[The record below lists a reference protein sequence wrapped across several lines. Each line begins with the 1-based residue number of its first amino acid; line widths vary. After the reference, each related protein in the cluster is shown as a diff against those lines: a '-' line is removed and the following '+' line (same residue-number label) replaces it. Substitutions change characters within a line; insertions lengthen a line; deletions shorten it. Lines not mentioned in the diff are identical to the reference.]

1 LWEKAQQRAVG
12 VCIEISQINFLRLG
26 NSLTPGFDRER
37 SAAIK
42 MPSAVL
48 KPLNQDSIDMLEYP
62 FLTLTKYPPAFIIH
76 VGATVSARSVKLLD
90 KSTNP
95 DDMETRDSWFNELR
109 MEIRG
114 HAKSLGCN
122 VVLGYSETAS
132 INDDVTVLSA
142 TGTAAVINLHYSNDV
157 GNQEESELKAN
168 AKLANPKDLTT
179 SVEETIQLV
188 EDVATQKIV
197 ISSEIDEKLN
207 GDDINDILNVSA
219 NTSGSGGCGIG
230 ASMSSSTYNN
240 CNMCHIPYSRK
251 SVHIGLANIGK
262 CCLCK

>member
-1 LWEKAQQRAVG
+1 MSFFYL
-12 VCIEISQINFLRLG
+12 STFSLRTFLG
-26 NSLTPGFDRER
+26 NSLTPGFDRNT
-37 SAAIK
+37 IK

-48 KPLNQDSIDMLEYP
+48 KPLNQESVDMLEYP
-62 FLTLTKYPPAFIIH
+62 FLTLTKYPPGFIIH
-76 VGATVSARSVKLLD
+76 LGATVSARSVKLLD

-122 VVLGYSETAS
+122 VVLGYNETVR

-142 TGTAAVINLHYSNDV
+142 TGTACVINLHYSSDIV
-157 GNQEESELKAN
+157 SHEDGELKVT
-168 AKLANPKDLTT
+168 KTTNPKELLLTT

-188 EDVATQKIV
+188 DENTQKIV

-207 GDDINDILNVSA
+207 GDDVNDVLLNISA
-219 NTSGSGGCGIG
+219 NTSGSSGNGNGIG
-230 ASMSSSTYNN
+230 LGAHSTQNY
-240 CNMCHIPYSRK
+240 CNLCHIPYSR
-251 SVHIGLANIGK
+251 SSIHIGGANIGK